1 MCDRRLCAGTVTI
14 QCEFSGFLYNLPV
27 TGAGTSQI
35 RIFTRE
41 VRSLPQP
48 LANKMSDSMNET
60 VALIPAYNEAA
71 TIRGL
76 VERVLKIVPE
86 VVVVDDGSSD
96 ATAEKLGGLPVTLLR
111 NERNL
116 GKAASLWR
124 GIEFAL
130 SRGAQRVVTLDGDGQ
145 HRPEDIARLLSVSE
159 RFPGS
164 IVIGARLHDKKNFP
178 ARRYYANQFA
188 RFWISWAAGYPIAD
202 TQSGFRVYPAALF
215 ARLRR
220 SDVAWNGFVFESE
233 ILIAAGSRG
242 VRSIAVAIPGIYPK
256 QARPSHFRPVYDI
269 ARIVAMVAGRLFRRG
284 MYPAG
289 LWRSLILPMA
299 IEAGADTT
307 SLSGLSDSRAAGKK
321 PALPPSSEGH

>member
-1 MCDRRLCAGTVTI
+1 MRAHKNRTK
-14 QCEFSGFLYNLPV
+14 
-27 TGAGTSQI
+27 
-35 RIFTRE
+35 IFTRE
-41 VRSLPQP
+41 AHALPQSEP
-48 LANKMSDSMNET
+48 SATKMPNSMNGI

-71 TIRGL
+71 TIRDL

-96 ATAEKLGGLPVTLLR
+96 ATAEELSGLPVTLLR

-116 GKAASLWR
+116 GKAASLWK
-124 GIEFAL
+124 GFEYAL
-130 SRGAQRVVTLDGDGQ
+130 SRGVQRVVTLDGDGQ
-145 HRPEDIARLLSVSE
+145 HRPEDIARLLSTAE
-159 RFPGS
+159 RFPGN

-202 TQSGFRVYPAALF
+202 TQSGFRVYPAALLT
-215 ARLRR
+215 RLRR
-220 SDVAWNGFVFESE
+220 SDVTWNGFVFESE

-269 ARIVAMVAGRLFRRG
+269 ARIVVMVAGQLLRRG
-284 MYPAG
+284 MYPVG
-289 LWRSLILPMA
+289 LWRSLNLPLA
-299 IEAGADTT
+299 IDASADMT
-307 SLSGLSDSRAAGKK
+307 SLSSLSNSNVAGKS
-321 PALPPSSEGH
+321 PASPPPSAGH